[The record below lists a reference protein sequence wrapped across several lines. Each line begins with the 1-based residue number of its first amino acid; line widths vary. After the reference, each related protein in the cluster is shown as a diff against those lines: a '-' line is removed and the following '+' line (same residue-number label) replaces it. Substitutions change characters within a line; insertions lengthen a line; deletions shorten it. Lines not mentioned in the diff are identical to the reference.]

1 MFEAGGAS
9 GGVEAAD
16 AAELLT
22 ARHARIARE
31 QYLEIESVTDLFVV
45 RCEEDARAG
54 RNEARHGEFA
64 HVEVAGILGLTESAA
79 QRMIGLGCDLRW
91 RLSRV
96 RAAFATGRIDLA
108 KAHALAEILAKVSD
122 EVLAEIEERLLDGA
136 DRTSTT
142 RLRNQGRRLIARLD
156 PEGARERRRRATA
169 DRDARVIARD
179 DGMAEVDGLLPAAG
193 GRILAG
199 RLRAMCFD
207 VCAKD
212 PRTDAQRR
220 ADALVALASGHTH
233 LDCTCG
239 RDDCA
244 THARFP
250 TRDDPPARSGVSVQV
265 LVGVG
270 ASTLLGLDDAP
281 GYLFGHG
288 PIDADLA
295 RDLAADGTW
304 KRVLTPTDRDR
315 VASATACS
323 TGPVV
328 GVGSPLPPPR
338 QAPAD
343 VAVRL
348 RERTY
353 RPSRQLAETVR
364 IRDGGCRFP
373 NCTVQASACD
383 IDHTVA
389 FDHDEPARG
398 GPTTEANVACL
409 CRKHHRLKTLSATGP
424 SGRSAAEGWNGRVPR
439 GGPSSPNPMGR
450 SPIQACARS
459 LQESAP
465 NSWTE
470 SPTVPPWR
478 R

>member
-1 MFEAGGAS
+1 MCSSSGARRTPGGPERS
-9 GGVEAAD
+9 
-16 AAELLT
+16 T
-22 ARHARIARE
+22 SRR
-31 QYLEIESVTDLFVV
+31 
-45 RCEEDARAG
+45 
-54 RNEARHGEFA
+54 FA
-64 HVEVAGILGLTESAA
+64 HVEVAGILGLTESAP

-142 RLRNQGRRLIARLD
+142 RLRNRGRRLIARLD
-156 PEGARERRRRATA
+156 PEGARERRRRAAA

-250 TRDDPPARSGVSVQV
+250 TRDDRPTRSGVSVQV
-265 LVGVG
+265 LVGVD

-304 KRVLTPTDRDR
+304 KRVLTLTDRDR
-315 VASATACS
+315 VRLASATACS
-323 TGPVV
+323 TGRSSVSAPHFRRRDRH
-328 GVGSPLPPPR
+328 PPMSR
-338 QAPAD
+338 W
-343 VAVRL
+343 RL

-373 NCTVQASACD
+373 NLHRPSQCVRYRPHGRVRSRRTRTRWTHYRSEPRVLVSQTPSAE
-383 IDHTVA
+383 TTA
-389 FDHDEPARG
+389 RPLGRPADRG
-398 GPTTEANVACL
+398 G
-409 CRKHHRLKTLSATGP
+409 RLEWSGP
-424 SGRSAAEGWNGRVPR
+424 SGRPVVTETY
-439 GGPSSPNPMGR
+439 GPFT
-450 SPIQACARS
+450 IQACARS
-459 LQESAP
+459 LQESAL

>member
-9 GGVEAAD
+9 GGVEAPD

-31 QYLEIESVTDLFVV
+31 QYLEIESVTDLFIV

-91 RLSRV
+91 RLSLV

-250 TRDDPPARSGVSVQV
+250 TRDDRPTRSGVSVQV
-265 LVGVG
+265 LVGVD

-281 GYLFGHG
+281 ATCSATAPST
-288 PIDADLA
+288 PIWRGISLRTA
-295 RDLAADGTW
+295 RGNGCSPSPIAIAIGSHQRQPVRQARSSVSAPHFRRRDRHPPMSRCAFANAHTDLAASLRRPCGSGTAGVVS
-304 KRVLTPTDRDR
+304 R
-315 VASATACS
+315 TAPSKPVRAIS
-323 TGPVV
+323 TTRSRSITTNPHAVD
-328 GVGSPLPPPR
+328 PLPKR
-338 QAPAD
+338 TSRAC
-343 VAVRL
+343 VAN
-348 RERTY
+348 T
-353 RPSRQLAETVR
+353 
-364 IRDGGCRFP
+364 IG
-373 NCTVQASACD
+373 
-383 IDHTVA
+383 
-389 FDHDEPARG
+389 
-398 GPTTEANVACL
+398 
-409 CRKHHRLKTLSATGP
+409 
-424 SGRSAAEGWNGRVPR
+424 
-439 GGPSSPNPMGR
+439 
-450 SPIQACARS
+450 
-459 LQESAP
+459 
-465 NSWTE
+465 
-470 SPTVPPWR
+470 
-478 R
+478 

>member
-31 QYLEIESVTDLFVV
+31 QCLEIESVTDLFIV

-54 RNEARHGEFA
+54 RNEARHSEFA

-96 RAAFATGRIDLA
+96 RAAFAAGRIDLA

-142 RLRNQGRRLIARLD
+142 RLRNRGRRLIARLD

-239 RDDCA
+239 
-244 THARFP
+244 AR
-250 TRDDPPARSGVSVQV
+250 
-265 LVGVG
+265 
-270 ASTLLGLDDAP
+270 
-281 GYLFGHG
+281 
-288 PIDADLA
+288 
-295 RDLAADGTW
+295 
-304 KRVLTPTDRDR
+304 
-315 VASATACS
+315 
-323 TGPVV
+323 
-328 GVGSPLPPPR
+328 
-338 QAPAD
+338 
-343 VAVRL
+343 RL
-348 RERTY
+348 RHPR
-353 RPSRQLAETVR
+353 A
-364 IRDGGCRFP
+364 
-373 NCTVQASACD
+373 
-383 IDHTVA
+383 
-389 FDHDEPARG
+389 
-398 GPTTEANVACL
+398 
-409 CRKHHRLKTLSATGP
+409 LSHA
-424 SGRSAAEGWNGRVPR
+424 
-439 GGPSSPNPMGR
+439 
-450 SPIQACARS
+450 
-459 LQESAP
+459 
-465 NSWTE
+465 
-470 SPTVPPWR
+470 
-478 R
+478 

>member
-1 MFEAGGAS
+1 M
-9 GGVEAAD
+9 
-16 AAELLT
+16 
-22 ARHARIARE
+22 
-31 QYLEIESVTDLFVV
+31 
-45 RCEEDARAG
+45 
-54 RNEARHGEFA
+54 
-64 HVEVAGILGLTESAA
+64 
-79 QRMIGLGCDLRW
+79 
-91 RLSRV
+91 
-96 RAAFATGRIDLA
+96 
-108 KAHALAEILAKVSD
+108 
-122 EVLAEIEERLLDGA
+122 
-136 DRTSTT
+136 
-142 RLRNQGRRLIARLD
+142 IARLD

-250 TRDDPPARSGVSVQV
+250 TRDDRPTRSGVSVQV
-265 LVGVG
+265 LVGVD

-281 GYLFGHG
+281 GYLFGHAPST
-288 PIDADLA
+288 PIWRGISLRTA
-295 RDLAADGTW
+295 RGNGCSPSPIAIASL
-304 KRVLTPTDRDR
+304 
-315 VASATACS
+315 ASATACS

-398 GPTTEANVACL
+398 GPHYRSEPRVLVSQTPSAEN
-409 CRKHHRLKTLSATGP
+409 SATGP
-424 SGRSAAEGWNGRVPR
+424 SGRSAAEGWNGRVASGRPVVHRPYGPFHRYRPARDLCRNQRRTPGQSHRQCHR
-439 GGPSSPNPMGR
+439 GGVELLTRRTR
-450 SPIQACARS
+450 SRLPPRRPHPASTTPAPRAHPAPRQFTDDDRARNV
-459 LQESAP
+459 AVR
-465 NSWTE
+465 NC
-470 SPTVPPWR
+470 
-478 R
+478 